1 MQIVPESAGVEKE
14 AMKTRIANISDA
26 GSCNNCQTR
35 EQPIVLVVEL
45 RTITF
50 RVCWDCAVELS
61 EQLKEEIEP

>member
-1 MQIVPESAGVEKE
+1 
-14 AMKTRIANISDA
+14 MKTRIANISDA

-35 EQPIVLVVEL
+35 EQPIVLVIEL